1 MKLKEDTMKDDFDDS
16 KEKKEKKRRKKKK
29 AKEEKKE
36 GVGSGIWRDWTLA
49 EKLIY
54 ILNDDTKIILSADYN

>member
-1 MKLKEDTMKDDFDDS
+1 MIIFKNFRKEVKLKEESLKDDI

-36 GVGSGIWRDWTLA
+36 GVSY
-49 EKLIY
+49 K
-54 ILNDDTKIILSADYN
+54 